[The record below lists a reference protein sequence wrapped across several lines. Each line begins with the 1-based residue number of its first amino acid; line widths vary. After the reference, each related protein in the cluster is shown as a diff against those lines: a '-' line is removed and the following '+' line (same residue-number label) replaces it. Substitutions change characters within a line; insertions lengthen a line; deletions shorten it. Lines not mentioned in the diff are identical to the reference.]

1 MPKLTHVTF
10 RRATRRTVFKG
21 KVYKRGQFLPKAA
34 RRGTREKYTQR
45 RSTAGRIIAALEVV
59 TEKTVTKTVTPDLI
73 KATDGMIIDALSITN
88 VLSRKTLQG
97 AKSIEI
103 KIKAKDSRNKL
114 HRFAIQIPVEKE
126 QQLSSLLVGR
136 IIEKLH
142 EQRFRPEYP
151 IKKVDWTDTKTS
163 QGYSARMRQLHNM
176 TIIVKVRK

>member
-1 MPKLTHVTF
+1 MPKLTYVTF
-10 RRATRRTVFKG
+10 RRATRRTIFRR
-21 KVYKRGQFLPKAA
+21 KVYQKGQFLPKAA
-34 RRGTREKYTQR
+34 RRGAREKYTQR
-45 RSTAGRIIAALEVV
+45 RAATGKIIAALEVV
-59 TEKTVTKTVTPDLI
+59 TEKTVTKTVTSDLI
-73 KATDGMIIDALSITN
+73 EATDGMIIDALSITN

-103 KIKAKDSRNKL
+103 RIKAKDFKDKL

-163 QGYSARMRQLHNM
+163 KSYSAGMRQLHGM
-176 TIIVKVRK
+176 QIIVKVRK